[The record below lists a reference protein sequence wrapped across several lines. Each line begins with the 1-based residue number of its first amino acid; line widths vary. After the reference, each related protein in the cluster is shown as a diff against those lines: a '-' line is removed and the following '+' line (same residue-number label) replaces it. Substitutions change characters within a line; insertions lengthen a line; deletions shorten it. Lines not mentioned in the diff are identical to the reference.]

1 MPVSEP
7 SVGATGWNTWGA
19 GVTTIVN
26 SVETAPSRLNALE
39 AGATGAVTSV
49 TAANSTIAIG
59 GTGTSPTVAIGTL
72 DESNIT
78 NLTTDLA
85 ARMTK
90 AANLSDLASP
100 AAARTNLALAAV
112 AASGSAADLA
122 AGKVPLA
129 RLGTSGTAS
138 TATFLRGD
146 NTWATPG
153 LPGALNVKS
162 YGATGNGNTDDRA
175 AIQAAI
181 DAAGAQGSVYIPPG
195 IFVIGGALTVANTG
209 VTIMGA
215 GYRATWLYLQNSS
228 NSSMIVTADDG
239 VQRQGL
245 LVSDLAL
252 IGNAPNQTGN
262 SPAIAIRGMD
272 EAILERLYILES
284 RGEAIRTGQATPVM
298 TCTVPI
304 IHECVM
310 RGHVT
315 ASQSGGVTL
324 DTGSS
329 DAIVSNCDI
338 GFFPNGAGVLL
349 SDHNGASLTN
359 NNVWQCRFGYWNFSA
374 HRTRFVNCLSDY
386 AREHGF
392 RVDTSN
398 DLQYANC
405 QARESS
411 QTTSNTYDGFY
422 FAGANDLSLSNCRAM
437 GSTTRVGVNF
447 ASNVVRARIV
457 GGNATGNLTAPHAIG
472 TGCSDYRF
480 RDIVGIPD
488 GGSVTA
494 LTDGATVNLDAAAGR
509 LFTLTAAGNRTIAAP
524 TGAAFDGQE
533 IVIAHT
539 ASGGSRTLAL
549 TTGSTG
555 AFAFGTTITA
565 LSATASGA
573 TDYITC
579 AYSTS
584 AQRWRVVRYVQGF

>member
-1 MPVSEP
+1 LPVSEP
-7 SVGATGWNTWGA
+7 SVGAAWTSWGHD
-19 GVTTIVN
+19 VSTIVN
-26 SVETAPSRLNALE
+26 SVETADARLDALE
-39 AGATGAVTSV
+39 AGSGGVTSV
-49 TAANSTIAIG
+49 TAANSTITVA
-59 GTGTSPTVAIGTL
+59 GTGANPTVAVNAIT
-72 DESNIT
+72 ESQVT

-85 ARMTK
+85 ARLVK
-90 AANLSDLASP
+90 ASNLSDLAS
-100 AAARTNLALAAV
+100 AATARSNLGLSAI

-129 RLGTSGTAS
+129 RLGASGTAS

-146 NTWATPG
+146 NTWAVPG
-153 LPGALNVKS
+153 PAGALNVMA
-162 YGATGNGNTDDRA
+162 YGATGNGATDDRA

-181 DAAGAQGSVYIPPG
+181 DAAGAQGSVFIPPG
-195 IFVIGGALTVANTG
+195 IFVIGGALTVAHTG

-228 NSSMIVTADDG
+228 NSSMIATADDG

-245 LVSDLAL
+245 LVTGLAL
-252 IGNAPNQTGN
+252 IGNADNQTGS

-272 EAILERLYILES
+272 EAILDQLYILEP
-284 RGEAIRTGQATPVM
+284 RGEAIRTGQATPVV

-304 IHECVM
+304 IHGCVI
-310 RGHVT
+310 RGDVAT
-315 ASQSGGVTL
+315 SQSGGITL

-338 GFFPNGAGVLL
+338 GFFPLGAGVLL
-349 SDHNGASLTN
+349 SDHAGASLTN

-374 HRTRFVNCLSDY
+374 HRTRYVNCLSDY
-386 AREHGF
+386 ANEHGF

-411 QTTSNTYDGFY
+411 QTTTNTYDGFY

-437 GSTTRVGVNF
+437 GSTTRVGITL

-457 GGNATGNLTAPHAIG
+457 GGNATGNVTAPHVIG
-472 TGCSDYRF
+472 TGCSDYQF
-480 RDIVGIPD
+480 NNVVGIPN

-494 LTDGATVNLDAAAGR
+494 LTDGATVNLDASAGR

-524 TGAAFDGQE
+524 TGAGFDGQE
-533 IVIAHT
+533 LVIAHT

-565 LSATASGA
+565 LSATTSGT

-579 AYSTS
+579 TYSTA
-584 AQRWRVVRYVQGF
+584 AQRWRVVQYVKGF

>member
-1 MPVSEP
+1 LPVSEP
-7 SVGATGWNTWGA
+7 SVGATGWNTWGHD
-19 GVTTIVN
+19 VTTIVN
-26 SVETAPSRLNALE
+26 AVEDAPSRLDALE
-39 AGATGAVTSV
+39 AASGSVNSV
-49 TAANSTIAIG
+49 TAANATITVG
-59 GTGTSPTVAIGTL
+59 GTGSNPTVAVGTIA
-72 DESNIT
+72 ESQVT

-85 ARMTK
+85 AKLAK
-90 AANLSDLASP
+90 ASNLSDLTSSAT
-100 AAARTNLALAAV
+100 ARSNLGLAAI

-122 AGKVPLA
+122 GGTVPLG
-129 RLGTSGTAS
+129 RLGASGTAS
-138 TATFLRGD
+138 TSTFLRGD

-162 YGATGNGNTDDRA
+162 YGATGNGVTDDRA

-181 DAAGAQGSVYIPPG
+181 TAAGSQGSVFIPPG
-195 IFVIGGALTVANTG
+195 IYVIGGALTVSQTG

-252 IGNAPNQTGN
+252 IGNAANQTGS

-272 EAILERLYILES
+272 EVILERLYILEP
-284 RGEAIRTGQATPVM
+284 RGEAIKTGQATPVV

-315 ASQSGGVTL
+315 ASQSGGITL

-338 GFFPNGAGVLL
+338 GFFPLGAGVLL
-349 SDHNGASLTN
+349 SDHAGASLTN
-359 NNVWQCRFGYWNFSA
+359 NNTWQCRFGYWSFSA
-374 HRTRFVNCLSDY
+374 HRTRFVNCLADY
-386 AREHGF
+386 AEEHGF

-411 QTTSNTYDGFY
+411 QATANTYDGFY

-437 GSTTRVGVNF
+437 GSQARVGIAFN
-447 ASNVVRARIV
+447 SNVVRARV
-457 GGNATGNLTAPHAIG
+457 GGGNVNGNQVAAFVIG
-472 TGCSDYRF
+472 SGCSDYQF
-480 RDIVGIPD
+480 RNIVGIPD
-488 GGSVTA
+488 GGSALA
-494 LTDGATVNLDAAAGR
+494 LTDGATVNLDASVGRVFKLSAG
-509 LFTLTAAGNRTIAAP
+509 GNRTLAAP
-524 TGAAFDGQE
+524 TGAQFDGQE

-539 ASGGSRTLAL
+539 ASGGSRTLTL
-549 TTGSTG
+549 TTGSSG

-565 LSATASGA
+565 LSATTSGA

-579 AYSTS
+579 IYNST
-584 AQRWRVVRYVQGF
+584 AARWHVTQYVKGF